1 MHDRNPEA
9 IRITERLRGR
19 ADALSG
25 AAASIAAGMR
35 ERTVTADEIYQ
46 LLDVIAAD
54 LKRNADL
61 LLDELTLPAS
71 TCAS

>member
-9 IRITERLRGR
+9 IRITERIRGR

-25 AAASIAAGMR
+25 AAASIAAGVR
-35 ERTVTADEIYQ
+35 ERMITADEIYQ

-54 LKRNADL
+54 LKRNAEL
-61 LLDELTLPAS
+61 LLDELILPTTSAS
-71 TCAS
+71 